1 MEILTSERV
10 LVTLKKKKQ
19 SLDKVSLNNITIQDT
34 FVVISKLKDLDQ
46 SN

>member
-10 LVTLKKKKQ
+10 LVTLKKKNQ
-19 SLDKVSLNNITIQDT
+19 SPDKVSLNNITIQDT